1 MLQPSERYFTFCLT
15 AFCTL
20 IGVPDLGVLSLP
32 ISLSDTGVLSFPWDD
47 RRSDPGRFIAY
58 QSAYRRSG
66 PRRFIPYPSAYRR
79 SGPGRLIPYLSAFR
93 RPGPRCFIAYLWA
106 YQRFGPWRPHGRAG
120 SPAREWSLFS
130 FWFCLIYCLT
140 VVFTCFV
147 QLCGLWGEEGGRST
161 ASAKIET
168 PAHHNC
174 YISAGKI
181 KLTVDKKIVHF
192 FNSYTY
198 TETWNLSFYIF
209 NREKLKWPNFYSKK
223 SQYHRAQRE
232 GELGW
237 GTPNRL
243 SQYTSLG
250 GGRQHT
256 HTV

>member
-58 QSAYRRSG
+58 Q
-66 PRRFIPYPSAYRR
+66 SAYRR

-192 FNSYTY
+192 FNFYTY
-198 TETWNLSFYIF
+198 TLHRDLESFFLYLQQGKV
-209 NREKLKWPNFYSKK
+209 EV
-223 SQYHRAQRE
+223 A
-232 GELGW
+232 
-237 GTPNRL
+237 
-243 SQYTSLG
+243 
-250 GGRQHT
+250 
-256 HTV
+256 